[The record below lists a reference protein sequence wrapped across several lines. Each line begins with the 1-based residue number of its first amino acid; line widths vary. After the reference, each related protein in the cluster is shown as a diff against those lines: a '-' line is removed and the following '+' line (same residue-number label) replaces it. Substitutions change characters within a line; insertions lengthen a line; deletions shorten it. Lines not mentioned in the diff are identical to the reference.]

1 MREIDRLS
9 EEKMPT
15 RSPSVGGRIS
25 RPNLGLLFQNHGKL
39 RRFINDMTDFA
50 FSLMHLFPSLPGP
63 QENEYASP
71 DVRAL
76 LDWLQTDITSQE
88 LEELCPILVQAARE
102 VDPAFKLGME
112 RGRHMFGG
120 HTYNFVK
127 AAGRAKIVM
136 ESSLNKD
143 SFSRTGFLYE
153 GLTADEDASAHWGSN
168 YDTNPRM
175 EGRASYRGIMVGG
188 SSLTHTGNNYGYS
201 VFDDDS
207 MGR

>member
-1 MREIDRLS
+1 MFRD
-9 EEKMPT
+9 
-15 RSPSVGGRIS
+15 
-25 RPNLGLLFQNHGKL
+25 HGKL
-39 RRFINDMTDFA
+39 RRFIDDMTDFA

-63 QENEYASP
+63 QENKYASP

-76 LDWLQTDITSQE
+76 LEWLQTGITSQE
-88 LEELCPILVQAARE
+88 LDELSPILVQAARE